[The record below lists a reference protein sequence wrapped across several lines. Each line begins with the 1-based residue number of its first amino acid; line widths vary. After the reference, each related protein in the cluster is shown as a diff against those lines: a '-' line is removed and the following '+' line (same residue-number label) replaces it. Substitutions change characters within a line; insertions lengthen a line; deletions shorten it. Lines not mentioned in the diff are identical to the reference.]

1 MMNSLGKRSSM
12 NSKQKQLSLSL
23 FLSLLRSFSLSYL
36 TACHIQILADQSRS
50 QVEKKGWMFNG

>member
-23 FLSLLRSFSLSYL
+23 SSFLFCSLSLCPTSQH
-36 TACHIQILADQSRS
+36 TQILADQSRS

>member
-23 FLSLLRSFSLSYL
+23 FLSLALFLSVLL